1 MGWSCKQFGNNR
13 IFGFQNIKI
22 PVYAGFTYQPEITI
36 TKPER
41 PLTRDLT
48 TIPGFYN
55 DRNRFKWSNLTD
67 EFNAGNYWV
76 NSLNTSVS
84 PVIPSTTSVHYFRQR
99 NTLTSPLIIP
109 AGTTSG
115 EKLMR
120 DSYVPFSKRNVQ
132 CKPWAYI

>member
-48 TIPGFYN
+48 TIPGVFTMIVIDLN
-55 DRNRFKWSNLTD
+55 GDGNLTD
-67 EFNAGNYWV
+67 EFNA
-76 NSLNTSVS
+76 
-84 PVIPSTTSVHYFRQR
+84 VI
-99 NTLTSPLIIP
+99 I
-109 AGTTSG
+109 G
-115 EKLMR
+115 
-120 DSYVPFSKRNVQ
+120 
-132 CKPWAYI
+132 